1 MNRSLGGLAL
11 LVAACSLLAA
21 CVAADPAPPLAAA
34 QVADT
39 RCPPGSGWT
48 GVYCAR
54 TLVVNEVTCPAGSKW
69 DGARCLG
76 DMVVDCPVGTRFVD
90 GVGCVAELAFEAQPP
105 PAAPPSPT
113 PAPTATG
120 VAPTPTTGVADPWRQ
135 TPKPT
140 CGCAA
145 SDLMCRMKC
154 SATCKDGAARP
165 CQGSPA
171 PGPVQNTGREFDRNA
186 AVATL
191 SAASGAARSCTGAT
205 GTGRVRV
212 VFAASGKVSSAVVEG
227 APFGGTPQGECIA
240 AIFRK
245 AAVPAF
251 DGSPVAVTKS
261 VSIP

>member
-1 MNRSLGGLAL
+1 MIRSIGGLAL
-11 LVAACSLLAA
+11 LVAACSLLVA
-21 CVAADPAPPLAAA
+21 CAAADPAPPL
-34 QVADT
+34 
-39 RCPPGSGWT
+39 
-48 GVYCAR
+48 
-54 TLVVNEVTCPAGSKW
+54 
-69 DGARCLG
+69 
-76 DMVVDCPVGTRFVD
+76 VDCPAGTRFVD

-120 VAPTPTTGVADPWRQ
+120 AATTPTMGAVDPWRRKKVTPSDVEWVPA

-145 SDLMCRMKC
+145 GDLMCRMKC

-171 PGPVQNTGREFDRNA
+171 RSPVQNTGREFDRSA

-191 SAASGAARSCTGAT
+191 SAASGAARGCTGVT

-212 VFAASGKVSSAVVEG
+212 VFAASGKVSAAVVEG

-251 DGSPVAVTKS
+251 DGAPVAVTKS